1 VDLNHEALRAACF
14 EAARKTMA
22 DARPMDVERI
32 RRLANSFYLFAR
44 EHVSR
49 IKEQGCDPD
58 ILVRAVSYL
67 AGTHAIAQMHD
78 STEWFFFMLR
88 ALVELACPQR
98 EQNVETIGFFADLEN
113 GIRRARRTT
122 PHADPS

>member
-1 VDLNHEALRAACF
+1 MKLDHEALRAACF

-22 DARPMDVERI
+22 DARPTDVERMQ
-32 RRLANSFYLFAR
+32 RLADTFYHFAR

-49 IKEQGCDPD
+49 IREQGGDPD

-67 AGTHAIAQMHD
+67 AVSHAIAQMHD

-88 ALVELACPQR
+88 ALLEIACPVVELN
-98 EQNVETIGFFADLEN
+98 EESIGFLADLEA
-113 GIRRARRTT
+113 GIRRARRESRGS
-122 PHADPS
+122 DPP